1 VRGLG
6 EDKGDAEVGAPGG
19 GAGRPGGRLGFVGE
33 GGVVVPAQDEGLQEH
48 PAGEDAAGAGAG
60 RGHGD
65 DELRQ
70 IVGKLKKLVKC
81 SCVAT
86 GHIVL

>member
-1 VRGLG
+1 MCARGLG

-33 GGVVVPAQDEGLQEH
+33 GGVVVPAQDEGLQQH
-48 PAGEDAAGAGAG
+48 PAGEDACG
-60 RGHGD
+60 GHGD

-70 IVGKLKKLVKC
+70 TVGKLKN
-81 SCVAT
+81 SCI
-86 GHIVL
+86 GILGI